1 MKHAIICSGEEGKKH
16 RGQFML
22 DNDAIVK
29 TIPKIYNVPPLNG
42 DGHDPSIEQIHELY
56 LFCFVLLELPE
67 LLRLAV
73 LDLTQ
78 ALAAS
83 L

>member
-1 MKHAIICSGEEGKKH
+1 
-16 RGQFML
+16 ML
-22 DNDAIVK
+22 DNGVIAKV
-29 TIPKIYNVPPLNG
+29 IPKIPNG
-42 DGHDPSIEQIHELY
+42 DGHDLSIEQIHELY

-73 LDLTQ
+73 LDLAQ